1 MSLSSQPV
9 DQDVS
14 AAAGGG
20 VKESSR
26 VVVHA
31 RDHRAAMEMY
41 SDEDYSSPEEGSDS
55 EAMGDQDHLYN
66 RHPVVTRPRPRS
78 RKGRER
84 SSISQ
89 SAVARQRN
97 IKQKF
102 VALLKKFKVTEE
114 HGGPH
119 GLNRDL
125 DLTAVLDDDDDEE
138 NLLNPDDSVS
148 KEYAAEIEDLFDQM
162 EEWQSEEDTGSNV
175 DENIRSGHY

>member
-1 MSLSSQPV
+1 
-9 DQDVS
+9 
-14 AAAGGG
+14 
-20 VKESSR
+20 
-26 VVVHA
+26 
-31 RDHRAAMEMY
+31 MEMY

-125 DLTAVLDDDDDEE
+125 DLTAGLATNSIIFCFPFCKKSLICLEGKSMTPHRG
-138 NLLNPDDSVS
+138 NAILFCSSQQLPRLRLGPS
-148 KEYAAEIEDLFDQM
+148 KGFL
-162 EEWQSEEDTGSNV
+162 S
-175 DENIRSGHY
+175 

>member
-1 MSLSSQPV
+1 
-9 DQDVS
+9 
-14 AAAGGG
+14 
-20 VKESSR
+20 
-26 VVVHA
+26 
-31 RDHRAAMEMY
+31 MEMY
-41 SDEDYSSPEEGSDS
+41 SDEDYSSQEEGSDS

-125 DLTAVLDDDDDEE
+125 DLTAGPATNSIIFCL
-138 NLLNPDDSVS
+138 PFC
-148 KEYAAEIEDLFDQM
+148 KK
-162 EEWQSEEDTGSNV
+162 
-175 DENIRSGHY
+175 NIYLPGGQINAP